1 MSRKWSIPIS
11 SRIPATG
18 ILKLGIVAASTTS
31 AERGTPA
38 IPFEASIRVSIMT
51 VISLKLRG
59 TL

>member
-1 MSRKWSIPIS
+1 MVDTIS

-51 VISLKLRG
+51 VISLKLSG